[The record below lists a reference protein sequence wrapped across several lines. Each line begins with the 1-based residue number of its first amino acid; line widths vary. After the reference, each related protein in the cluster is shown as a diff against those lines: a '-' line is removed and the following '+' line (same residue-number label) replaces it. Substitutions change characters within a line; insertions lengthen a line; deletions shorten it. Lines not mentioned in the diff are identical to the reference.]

1 MQKNLHSFF
10 QISRV
15 HNENHKR
22 CFIYDTAIYKAFFA
36 PCPNDETDTFV
47 SIKSG
52 VKLYYRLQQQ
62 QQQQQEAIILPTIQT
77 TAEIPLLKSNL
88 QKAIRRGN
96 HSIAVSTALAM
107 IQKDA
112 TQFLRRLPII
122 YIEDVCLIDSFP
134 IAMWM
139 LMADTR
145 YTLTTRDICVLLQI
159 VYSLCSCSKYFE
171 FRNKDCKTEY
181 THELLENEERF
192 SEVLSLHYRYLYGG
206 LKGDM
211 QMLNNAIE
219 FYCLNPHEIVRYIFP
234 SNVLPFDIEEVLV
247 IMKEA
252 IDFHPFP
259 TMLTSLYNLTKINKQ
274 IIKECIWFAE
284 SGYNRRKPPTMEMSE
299 KYKQGRE
306 YQIIELHLDKVRS
319 EVK

>member
-10 QISRV
+10 KISRI

-22 CFIYDTAIYKAFFA
+22 CFIYDSATYKAFFA
-36 PCPNDETDTFV
+36 PSPNEETDTFV

-52 VKLYYRLQQQ
+52 VKLYYRKQQQ
-62 QQQQQEAIILPTIQT
+62 QHIVLPIIQT
-77 TAEIPLLKSNL
+77 SADIPLLKSNL

-96 HSIAVSTALAM
+96 HSIAISTALAM
-107 IQKDA
+107 MQKDA
-112 TQFLRRLPII
+112 TQFLRRLPVI

-134 IAMWM
+134 ITMWL
-139 LMADTR
+139 LMADAR
-145 YTLTTRDICVLLQI
+145 YTLTQTDICILLQI

-171 FRNKDCKTEY
+171 FRDNECKTEY
-181 THELLENEERF
+181 THESLENEERF

-211 QMLNNAIE
+211 QMLNTAIG
-219 FYCLNPHEIVRYIFP
+219 FYCINPHEIVRYTF
-234 SNVLPFDIEEVLV
+234 SDTLLPFNIGVVVV

-259 TMLTSLYNLTKINKQ
+259 TMITSLFKLTKIDKQ
-274 IIKECIWFAE
+274 LIKDCIWVAE
-284 SGYNRRKPPTMEMSE
+284 SGYNRRKPHTVEMSE
-299 KYKQGRE
+299 KYKKGKE
-306 YQIIELHLDKVRS
+306 YQIIELHLDKIRS
-319 EVK
+319 ECVK

>member
-22 CFIYDTAIYKAFFA
+22 CFIYDTATYKAFFA
-36 PCPNDETDTFV
+36 PRPNDDTDTFV

-62 QQQQQEAIILPTIQT
+62 QQQEAIILPTIQT
-77 TAEIPLLKSNL
+77 TADIPLLKSNL

-96 HSIAVSTALAM
+96 HSIAVSTALTM

-145 YTLTTRDICVLLQI
+145 YTLTTRDICILLQI
-159 VYSLCSCSKYFE
+159 VYSLCTCSKYFE

-181 THELLENEERF
+181 THESLENEERF
-192 SEVLSLHYRYLYGG
+192 SDVLSLHYRYLYGG

-284 SGYNRRKPPTMEMSE
+284 SGYNRRKPHTMEMSE

-306 YQIIELHLDKVRS
+306 YQIIEVHLDKVRNNL
-319 EVK
+319 